1 MRTWQG
7 SVFRS
12 RPLSAVPVP
21 GLSILVAPAPGP
33 ASAPATAKNLK
44 LKNLFKKKFS
54 LEKLKISILGN

>member
-12 RPLSAVPVP
+12 RPLSVVPVP
-21 GLSILVAPAPGP
+21 GLSILVAPAPAP

-44 LKNLFKKKFS
+44 LKNLFKQNFS
-54 LEKLKISILGN
+54 LEKLKNINFR